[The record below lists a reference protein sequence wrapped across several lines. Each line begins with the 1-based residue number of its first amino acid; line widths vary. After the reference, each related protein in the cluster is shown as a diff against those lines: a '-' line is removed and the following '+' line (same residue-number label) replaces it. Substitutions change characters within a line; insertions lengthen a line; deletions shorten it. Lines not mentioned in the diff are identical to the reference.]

1 MRETERLRK
10 RQCQRA
16 YKAREVRV
24 GKTSGAPRR
33 AERVAQQLRQ
43 DERALAAHPLSA
55 RAEAPYEV
63 SELLSIAGY
72 ELRSPITP
80 LKIRLQQTR
89 RRLQREG
96 GRERDIDDLSKALYH
111 VERIQQQV
119 ALLLDATSLLRG
131 SCTLAPRLSD
141 LSDVARRLADIY
153 ASADAG
159 RVIRLEGV
167 DKSLTG
173 LWDSPRL
180 DVALRELVS
189 NALKYTTGD
198 ITLRL
203 ARRGLY
209 ARVEVEDTGPAIPHG
224 LHERI
229 FDPYVTG
236 YQSNHGLGL
245 GLYVAREIVRLHG
258 GKMGMRPTRAGGAI
272 FWFTLPLGV
281 C

>member
-1 MRETERLRK
+1 M
-10 RQCQRA
+10 
-16 YKAREVRV
+16 
-24 GKTSGAPRR
+24 GKTSGAPQR
-33 AERVAQQLRQ
+33 AERAARQINNQ
-43 DERALAAHPLSA
+43 DEQSRAAYPPSA
-55 RAEAPYEV
+55 RVAAPYEAG
-63 SELLSIAGY
+63 ELLSIAGY

-119 ALLLDATSLLRG
+119 ALFLDATSLMQG
-131 SCTLAPRLSD
+131 SFTLAPRLSD

-153 ASADAG
+153 ANADAN
-159 RVIRLEGV
+159 RVIRL
-167 DKSLTG
+167 KKTSKPLIG

-180 DVALRELVS
+180 DVALRELVG
-189 NALKYTTGD
+189 NALKYTTGA

-203 ARRGLY
+203 TRRGPF
-209 ARVEVEDTGPAIPHG
+209 ARVEVEDMGPAIPPS
-224 LHERI
+224 LHARI

-258 GKMGMRPTRAGGAI
+258 GKMGMRACRSGGGAI